1 MKCCGKFL
9 IYDHHSGIDYCDIC
23 GYFTTHF
30 VKLESNEEFFEFPI
44 GSDFIETV
52 CVNNHICKS
61 LEQEALYIFKKR
73 STRTMG
79 FAAYCIYYA
88 CKKQQVGRTLTEIST
103 MCSVPISEI
112 IKYEE
117 DCTIEL
123 LPSHL
128 VARFCAY
135 LNIRDFNIEK
145 QIAKFSDLLYSKLL
159 LSSPPQSVVALAI
172 YVVLMEKYANLD
184 ITLTDIATT
193 CGISVSCIKRL
204 FKIYKKEIL
213 ELLSLSSRAKTCA
226 DIVTFFR

>member
-9 IYDHHSGIDYCDIC
+9 IYDQHSGIDYCDIC

-52 CVNNHICKS
+52 CVNNH
-61 LEQEALYIFKKR
+61 
-73 STRTMG
+73 MG

-226 DIVTFFR
+226 DIVSFFK